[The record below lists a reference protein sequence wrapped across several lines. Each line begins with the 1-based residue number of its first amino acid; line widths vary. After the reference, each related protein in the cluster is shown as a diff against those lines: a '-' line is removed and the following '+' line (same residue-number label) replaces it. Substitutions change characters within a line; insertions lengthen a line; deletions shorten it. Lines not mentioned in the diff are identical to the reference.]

1 MASLGN
7 SIKHSFEKKT
17 ISSTALGVLMSTFT
31 TVAPMFFIIGGI
43 LFLYLDFR
51 LQLGDL
57 FTKSPFFV
65 QYIIYFH
72 FFSFMYRTF

>member
-43 LFLYLDFR
+43 LFLYRILDY
-51 LQLGDL
+51 
-57 FTKSPFFV
+57 SSV
-65 QYIIYFH
+65 I
-72 FFSFMYRTF
+72 

>member
-31 TVAPMFFIIGGI
+31 TVAPMFFH
-43 LFLYLDFR
+43 YWR
-51 LQLGDL
+51 N
-57 FTKSPFFV
+57 FFF
-65 QYIIYFH
+65 YTGF
-72 FFSFMYRTF
+72 